1 MVWLFVSFSFLLTLS
16 GAALIA
22 WHLWKDRDY
31 WRVQYE
37 KERAGR
43 EHLFQQGIL
52 RAGGRT
58 PEQPLH
64 HVTRPMVE
72 RPSISDE
79 ERAYCENV
87 IGEAATLKII
97 THTEGTRLLSELNVG
112 RLNRKGLDDIV
123 AKWRQPQFE
132 GSILEI

>member
-1 MVWLFVSFSFLLTLS
+1 MYQE
-16 GAALIA
+16 
-22 WHLWKDRDY
+22 RD
-31 WRVQYE
+31 
-37 KERAGR
+37 KRAIEER
-43 EHLFQQGIL
+43 EHLFNQL
-52 RAGGRT
+52 LMLKGGK
-58 PEQPLH
+58 PPDQPL
-64 HVTRPMVE
+64 VMTRPVVE

-87 IGEAATLKII
+87 IGEAANLKII

-112 RLNRKGLDDIV
+112 RLSRKGLDDIV